1 MDNVSST
8 SNSIPAC
15 PTIVPGIPIQV
26 DARPVTAEPPT
37 SINKPLRV
45 LQWNIERGYQLDAVL
60 KVLAQVDPD
69 IAILQELDIHCVRS
83 GETDQFNIIA
93 RTLGWNGGFVAEFE
107 ELHSPLRDSLTQGG
121 GFHGN
126 AIFSKFDMDLRA
138 IVHQYQP
145 VNWEKEGITFREP
158 RRGGRVTLAATIR
171 PPGQPPVLAYSAHLE
186 VFCGLSHRVWQLA
199 EILDDAYQ
207 QLPLFPHQLLFGDL
221 NTMAH
226 SWARLV
232 PKYCRD
238 QFRWRSFGRNEATWL
253 TKYVLE
259 FYRTEV
265 DMVISQDKTVITQ
278 EEPKGTLPGK
288 LVINR
293 RLAVYGSKVFPERIL
308 QMALNPGFTDPW
320 DTKRDITLTN
330 FYGLYKGKLDWTL
343 TMGFRC
349 LSKLMGN
356 HDYKA
361 SDHKYLVL
369 ELDYVEK

>member
-1 MDNVSST
+1 MDSITAT
-8 SNSIPAC
+8 SHVIPVF
-15 PTIVPGIPIQV
+15 PTITPGVPIQV
-26 DARPVTAEPPT
+26 DARPINPEPLT
-37 SINKPLRV
+37 SINRPLRV

-60 KVLAQVDPD
+60 KTLAQVDPD

-83 GETDQFNIIA
+83 GKTDQFNIIA

-107 ELHSPLRDSLTQGG
+107 ELHSPLRDTLTQGG

-126 AIFSKFDMDLRA
+126 AVFSKFDMDLRA

-145 VNWEKEGITFREP
+145 VNWEKEGIKFREP

-171 PPGQPPVLAYSAHLE
+171 PLGQPPILAYSAHLE

-207 QLPLFPHQLLFGDL
+207 QLTLFPHQLLFGDL

-238 QFRWRSFGRNEATWL
+238 QFRWRSLGHNEAAWL

-259 FYRTEV
+259 FYRTGESR
-265 DMVISQDKTVITQ
+265 VISQEKTVIAQ
-278 EEPKGTLPGK
+278 GK
-288 LVINR
+288 SGGILLDKLLTNR
-293 RLAVYGSKVFPERIL
+293 RLAVYGPKIFPERIL

-320 DTKRDITLTN
+320 NTKRDITLTN

-349 LSKLMGN
+349 LSKVMGN

-369 ELDYVEK
+369 ELAYKEK